1 MLFPSVELRFLSK
14 FSAFFFGVTVLLA
27 SHLYALELP
36 VLTEKPNWSRLD
48 KYHHTIKREEFQQ
61 LLREVYVP
69 RKAWSEGWLQI
80 EEQHVRVRMRAGSE
94 KWYELPFVSDSNASN
109 GKCPEEYWRSGETL
123 RSQAKDKPLDGFR
136 IALDP
141 GHIGGKFSE
150 MEGRHFTVG
159 DSEAVREGNLALVVA
174 KLLVPRLEFL
184 GATSFLVRKN
194 SRPVT
199 AARPRTLFAE
209 ADEWLNRRNAFGSA
223 LRSKREKRKLI
234 RRRSEILFFRTSEII
249 ARSKRVNQV
258 LRPDFVVCLHLN
270 AAAWPDPSKPSL
282 VNENHFH
289 VLANGAYMGGEVA
302 LENQRLEMLVKLLN
316 RSHREERSLAEC
328 MPVSFSRATG
338 LPAFEYKGPNAVKVG
353 DVPGVWAR
361 NLMANRLYE
370 CPVVF
375 LEPYVANSKEAYA
388 RILSGH
394 YQGVRNV
401 AGKTRVSL
409 FEEYADAVVAGIV
422 LHAAGHAR

>member
-1 MLFPSVELRFLSK
+1 
-14 FSAFFFGVTVLLA
+14 
-27 SHLYALELP
+27 
-36 VLTEKPNWSRLD
+36 
-48 KYHHTIKREEFQQ
+48 

-69 RKAWSEGWLQI
+69 RKAWSDGWLEI
-80 EEQHVRVRMRAGSE
+80 KDKLVRIRMGGE
-94 KWYELPFVSDSNASN
+94 KQEWYELPFASDSNASL
-109 GKCPEEYWRSGETL
+109 GKRPEEYWRSGETL
-123 RSQAKDKPLDGFR
+123 RSQAMEKPLDGFR

-141 GHIGGKFSE
+141 GHIGGKFSK
-150 MEGRHFTVG
+150 MEGRYFSIG
-159 DSEAVREGNLALVVA
+159 DSAPVREGNLALAVA
-174 KLLVPRLEFL
+174 KLLAPRLDAL
-184 GATSFLVRKN
+184 GATPFLLRKN
-194 SRPVT
+194 SKPVT
-199 AARPRTLFAE
+199 TSRPRTLLEEAE
-209 ADEWLNRRNAFGSA
+209 EWLQRRNAFGPA
-223 LRSKREKRKLI
+223 LRSKREKRKLVK
-234 RRRSEILFFRTSEII
+234 RRSEILFFRTSEIM
-249 ARSKRVNQV
+249 ARAKNVNEV
-258 LRPDFVVCLHLN
+258 LKPDFVVCLHLN

-282 VNENHFH
+282 VDENHFH

-328 MPVSFSRATG
+328 MAISFSRATG

-361 NLMANRLYE
+361 NLLANRLYE

-375 LEPYVANSKEAYA
+375 LEPYVANSKEAFP

-409 FEEYADAVVAGIV
+409 LEEYADAVVAGIV